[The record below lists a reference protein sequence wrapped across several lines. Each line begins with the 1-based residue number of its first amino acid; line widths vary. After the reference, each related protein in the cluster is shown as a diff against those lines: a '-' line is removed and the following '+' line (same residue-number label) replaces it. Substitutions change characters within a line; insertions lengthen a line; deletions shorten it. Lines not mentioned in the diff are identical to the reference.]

1 MQTKDE
7 PARETLHITQTSAE
21 YDVWTIEKYLRLAH
35 PTIVHRGVFVMSRLD
50 DSSKRPRQKRHVNE
64 GGDDGMGIPTDGE
77 SGFPLLHIDERYHN
91 FDDLI
96 VTDETK
102 DRLMSIVLECA
113 HAKRLLAFGFSPE
126 SKILLCGPPGTGKT
140 LSARVISSE
149 IGYPFAYV
157 HFDSI
162 VSSLLG
168 QTATNLRKIFDFINA
183 GRFVVLFDEFDIV
196 GKKRDDPHEH
206 GEIKRVVNNFMQ
218 MLDRYDGPS
227 IILAA
232 TNHQHLLDKAVWR
245 RFDDVVYFDL
255 PDGSRREQLFA
266 KYLRVMNRELGVNP
280 GELAEETPGYSAAD
294 IAQTCENALKRS
306 IMENSRIVL
315 RTHMEWAIGEQ
326 RRRMKII
333 TGEDNRH
340 YA

>member
-1 MQTKDE
+1 MQIKDE

-64 GGDDGMGIPTDGE
+64 GGDDGMGIPADGE

-102 DRLMSIVLECA
+102 DRLMSIVLECT

-168 QTATNLRKIFDFINA
+168 QTATNLRVLLAKSGGRHSPGCRPGSCQ
-183 GRFVVLFDEFDIV
+183 GRFEKFFQN
-196 GKKRDDPHEH
+196 
-206 GEIKRVVNNFMQ
+206 VNRFNHAYQ
-218 MLDRYDGPS
+218 LHLPG
-227 IILAA
+227 IIP
-232 TNHQHLLDKAVWR
+232 
-245 RFDDVVYFDL
+245 YE
-255 PDGSRREQLFA
+255 SE
-266 KYLRVMNRELGVNP
+266 
-280 GELAEETPGYSAAD
+280 
-294 IAQTCENALKRS
+294 
-306 IMENSRIVL
+306 
-315 RTHMEWAIGEQ
+315 
-326 RRRMKII
+326 
-333 TGEDNRH
+333 
-340 YA
+340 